1 MDVQTPANQALADAT
16 LKQDLQGVRDA
27 LAAGADPNA
36 YFKGISM
43 LGWLEGAAARFTEMG
58 GERWLGILR
67 TLLDAGADPNQST
80 DGPSGDPAYLLH
92 FASQCALLQA
102 MGLLLRYGA
111 NPNLLVDGTDTAL
124 DWASDDAAFIQI
136 DKLPEEYVGR
146 SLPEYPLPSDAEFD
160 ARGLVFHRWL
170 MSRHQRGI
178 ELLREA
184 GALHG
189 HELRTAATGPL
200 A

>member
-80 DGPSGDPAYLLH
+80 DGPSGDPAYFLH

-160 ARGLVFHRWL
+160 AQGLVFHRWL

-178 ELLREA
+178 ELLRGA

-189 HELRTAATGPL
+189 HELRTVATGPL

>member
-80 DGPSGDPAYLLH
+80 DGPSGDPAYFLH

-189 HELRTAATGPL
+189 HELRTAASGL

>member
-80 DGPSGDPAYLLH
+80 DGPSGDPAYFLH

-160 ARGLVFHRWL
+160 AQGLVFHRWL

-178 ELLREA
+178 ELLRGA

-189 HELRTAATGPL
+189 HELRTAASGL

>member
-1 MDVQTPANQALADAT
+1 
-16 LKQDLQGVRDA
+16 
-27 LAAGADPNA
+27 
-36 YFKGISM
+36 M

-80 DGPSGDPAYLLH
+80 DGPSGDPAYFLH

-160 ARGLVFHRWL
+160 AQGLVFHRWL
-170 MSRHQRGI
+170 MSRYQRGI
-178 ELLREA
+178 ELLSEA

>member
-80 DGPSGDPAYLLH
+80 DGPSGDPAYFLH

-146 SLPEYPLPSDAEFD
+146 SLPGYPLPSDAEFD
-160 ARGLVFHRWL
+160 AQGLVFHRWL

>member
-1 MDVQTPANQALADAT
+1 
-16 LKQDLQGVRDA
+16 
-27 LAAGADPNA
+27 
-36 YFKGISM
+36 M
-43 LGWLEGAAARFTEMG
+43 LGRLEGAAERFTEMD

-67 TLLDAGADPNQST
+67 ALLDAGADPNQST
-80 DGPSGDPAYLLH
+80 DGPSGNPAYLLH
-92 FASQCALLQA
+92 FASQCALLPA
-102 MGLLLRYGA
+102 MGLLLQHGA
-111 NPNLLVDGTDTAL
+111 DPNLRVDGTDTAL

>member
-80 DGPSGDPAYLLH
+80 DGPSGDPAYFLH

-170 MSRHQRGI
+170 MSRYQRGI
-178 ELLREA
+178 ELLSEA

-189 HELRTAATGPL
+189 HELRTAASGL